1 MKSTQFEIGEGIH
14 KIEAVVVFCGKDIA
28 VVIGGGDT
36 HHVGAASVASPRE
49 SLKKDGRISA
59 TASVLCVM
67 GHKDDTLARAAAL
80 RFASEFN
87 TNVVVSV
94 GLHIDDATEQDFT
107 KIQDNF
113 NALVE
118 IIITNLKGVL

>member
-1 MKSTQFEIGEGIH
+1 MLR
-14 KIEAVVVFCGKDIA
+14 AVDVCIKESRKVVL
-28 VVIGGGDT
+28 V
-36 HHVGAASVASPRE
+36 PRE

-94 GLHIDDATEQDFT
+94 GLHIDNATEQDFT

-118 IIITNLKGVL
+118 IIVTNLRGYYEL